1 MRGNLSKR
9 AGRGIEIG
17 VAMAAAILSACGR
30 PANADDEGKSAYVA
44 TDSMGGKP
52 LAVSVVPLHA
62 RPELLENSVAV
73 MSRHQ
78 AGVFYSMNDSDNE
91 PLVFA
96 LDTAGNDRGVWR
108 VTNATNVDW
117 ESASL
122 GPCGARQG
130 GAACL
135 YIGDTGDDDAVYA
148 TRAIYRASE
157 PSAADSAGFNGSLDA
172 EKLTYVYPDGP
183 HDVEAMFVA
192 PNGDTFLITKRPM
205 RAKGGRLRPA
215 LVYQLPAA
223 AWLDTAQ
230 TVARLVDSLPVV
242 PGSAPFRVVTDASLS
257 PDAHHLAVRTY
268 LQVFVFATD
277 SSTGRVD
284 HAVAPSVCNIVSLGE
299 AQGEGI
305 SWVDNRGRFVFT
317 SEGGASPLVIA
328 NCPVPR

>member
-1 MRGNLSKR
+1 MRVG
-9 AGRGIEIG
+9 A
-17 VAMAAAILSACGR
+17 AMAAAILSACER
-30 PANADDEGKSAYVA
+30 PANADDEDKGAYVA
-44 TDSMGGKP
+44 TDSMGRQP
-52 LAVSVVPLHA
+52 AAVSIVPLHA

-73 MSRHQ
+73 MSRRH

-91 PLVFA
+91 PVVFA

-108 VTNATNVDW
+108 VANATNIDW

-122 GPCGARQG
+122 GPCGARQR

-135 YIGDTGDDDAVYA
+135 YIGDTGDDEGVYD

-157 PSAADSAGFNGSLDA
+157 PSVADSAGFNGTIEA

-183 HDVEAMFVA
+183 RDVEAMFVA

-205 RAKGGRLRPA
+205 RSKSGRLRPA
-215 LVYQLPAA
+215 LVYQLPAS
-223 AWLDTAQ
+223 AWGDTAQ
-230 TVARLVDSLPVV
+230 HVARLVDSLAVV
-242 PGSAPFRVVTDASLS
+242 PGSAPLRVVTDAALS
-257 PDAHHLAVRTY
+257 PDGHHLAVRTY

-277 SSTGRVD
+277 SATGRVD
-284 HAVAPSVCNIVSLGE
+284 HAVAPSTCNIVSLGE

-305 SWVDNRGRFVFT
+305 SWVNNRGRFVFT